1 MSRSPIPLT
10 LALFA
15 VALVAVPAAL
25 ANGRDHR
32 AVRIQGVCTQQSTSK
47 LKLSREDRRIEV
59 EFQVDQNRNGVPW
72 TVTLSRNGNPITSLT
87 ATTRAPSGSFEIHRV
102 IAGQLGT
109 DRITADRDPRLGRDL
124 HRRQRH
130 TDGQRR
136 HRHPH
141 GQQRRRQQRPQRNQ
155 RRRRPRPP
163 LRRTLLT
170 SPLTPLPDPRTA
182 QLAPPSGRAHAR
194 SRTHAHRA

>member
-10 LALFA
+10 LALSA

-87 ATTRAPSGSFEIHRV
+87 ATTRAPSGAFEIHRV
-102 IAGQLGT
+102 ISGQLGT
-109 DRITADRDPRLGRDL
+109 DRITAIATRASGETCTADSATPTATAATVTPTANNAADNNDHNGTDVGDDHG
-124 HRRQRH
+124 HR
-130 TDGQRR
+130 
-136 HRHPH
+136 
-141 GQQRRRQQRPQRNQ
+141 
-155 RRRRPRPP
+155 
-163 LRRTLLT
+163 
-170 SPLTPLPDPRTA
+170 
-182 QLAPPSGRAHAR
+182 SGGH
-194 SRTHAHRA
+194 S

>member
-59 EFQVDQNRNGVPW
+59 AMHSLPTSRASPARC
-72 TVTLSRNGNPITSLT
+72 LSSRRPCSTSPPS
-87 ATTRAPSGSFEIHRV
+87 TTRPAFAAGASIARRSSSGAI
-102 IAGQLGT
+102 G
-109 DRITADRDPRLGRDL
+109 P
-124 HRRQRH
+124 
-130 TDGQRR
+130 
-136 HRHPH
+136 
-141 GQQRRRQQRPQRNQ
+141 
-155 RRRRPRPP
+155 
-163 LRRTLLT
+163 T
-170 SPLTPLPDPRTA
+170 ST
-182 QLAPPSGRAHAR
+182 
-194 SRTHAHRA
+194 